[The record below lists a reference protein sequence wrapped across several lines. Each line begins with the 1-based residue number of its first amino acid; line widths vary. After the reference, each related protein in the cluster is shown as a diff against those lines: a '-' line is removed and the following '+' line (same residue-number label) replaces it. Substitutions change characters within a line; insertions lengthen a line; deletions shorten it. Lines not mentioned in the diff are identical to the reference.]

1 MLGPEQHLGPWDGQT
16 RGVWV
21 ESSVL
26 VDCLLV
32 RAGVRERRGIS
43 GPAGGCW
50 GHPSRLGKGREEFC
64 VRRVCMGCLGVGLK
78 IWRQL
83 AIWVRTPR
91 ETLG

>member
-1 MLGPEQHLGPWDGQT
+1 MGHFRPGWWVVGPPEQTW
-16 RGVWV
+16 
-21 ESSVL
+21 
-26 VDCLLV
+26 
-32 RAGVRERRGIS
+32 ERS
-43 GPAGGCW
+43 
-50 GHPSRLGKGREEFC
+50 EEFC

>member
-26 VDCLLV
+26 SDCLLV

-43 GPAGGCW
+43 GRLVGG
-50 GHPSRLGKGREEFC
+50 GATRADLGKD
-64 VRRVCMGCLGVGLK
+64 VKSSV
-78 IWRQL
+78 
-83 AIWVRTPR
+83 
-91 ETLG
+91 